1 MGSNPILW
9 SSKKKKKKS
18 TIATLIMEAEYIGTS
33 ECTNKC
39 LVVRNIV
46 YELFKNLIN
55 QKKKIN
61 LLG

>member
-1 MGSNPILW
+1 
-9 SSKKKKKKS
+9 
-18 TIATLIMEAEYIGTS
+18 MEAEYIGTS